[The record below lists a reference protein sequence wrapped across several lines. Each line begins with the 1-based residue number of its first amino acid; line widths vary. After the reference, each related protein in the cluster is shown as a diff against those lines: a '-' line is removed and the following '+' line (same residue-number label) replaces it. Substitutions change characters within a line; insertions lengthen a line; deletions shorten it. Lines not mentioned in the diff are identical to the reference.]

1 MLLPARAY
9 HEKERSDAMLMEILI
24 AAFIIVVTV
33 VIHAGAMMLAFR
45 EGRKEMGGWRQRLR
59 QSRLYWISAIVLLLF
74 LTSLIEVLVWAVA
87 YLALNAI
94 QGFEQ
99 AFYFSMVSFTTLG
112 YGDIVLDERWRLL
125 SSFEAA
131 NGIIMFG
138 WTTAIVMVM
147 VQRVYFKKEN

>member
-9 HEKERSDAMLMEILI
+9 HEKARPSAMLMNIFI

-33 VIHAGAMMLAFR
+33 VIHAGAMILALR
-45 EGRKEMGGWRQRLR
+45 GIRKEVGGWRQRLGQR
-59 QSRLYWISAIVLLLF
+59 YFYRVGGVVLMMF
-74 LTSLIEVLVWAVA
+74 LASLIEVLVWAGA